1 VILPGV
7 IRDDCQVV
15 RGGARYVGAM
25 AVVLHRAPR
34 TDLLARALG
43 DLLSAPLADPFAT
56 EVVVVPA
63 RGVERWLAQRLSH
76 HLGAAPGQDDGVCAG
91 VDLRSPHSLFAEV
104 TGTRDDDPWAP
115 DALTWPLLAAIDAS
129 LDEPWAA
136 LLAQHLGHGMAGE
149 EGDLRRGRRLAVA
162 RRLAR
167 LMAGYATQRPALVAD
182 WAAGRD
188 TDGCGR
194 AVPADLA
201 WQPPLWRALAER
213 VDAEP
218 PHVRH
223 TAVVERL
230 RAEPDDFD
238 LPERLSLFGHT
249 RLAASEVEL
258 VGALGAH
265 RDVHL
270 WLPHP
275 SAPLWSALKDLGGPV
290 DRAEDRS
297 HERVGHRLLATLGR
311 DTRELQRTLS
321 AIELRDDPVAVGD
334 EASGDAAAADAADPE
349 PPSTLLGMLQHD
361 LRADAV
367 GDPGTRLLDPADRSV
382 QVHACHGPARQV
394 EVLRDVLLG
403 LLADDPTL
411 EPRDVLVMCPDIETY
426 APLVTAAFGLADV
439 VGPHGHP
446 AHGLRVRL
454 ADRAL
459 DRTNP
464 LLAIVMRLLD
474 LAGGRAGVGE
484 IVDLAHAEPVRR
496 RFGFRDDDLEQLG
509 RWARETGVRWGFDAA
524 HRADFG
530 LADYGSGTWQE
541 GVDRLLAGVAMSDD
555 TGTWLERTLPL
566 DDVGSGQVELVGRL
580 AEFVERL
587 RDVTDALVGGHPL
600 EHWLTALEEGVA
612 ALTTVP
618 TADAWQLA
626 QARRELARVR
636 DDAADP
642 AVSLRLPDVRAL
654 LADRVAGRPTRS
666 NFRTGTLTVAT
677 LVPMRSVP
685 HRVIA
690 LLGLDDG
697 TFPRVGITDG
707 DDVLAREP
715 RTGERDP
722 RSEDRQLFLDAILAA
737 TETLVVTYSGA
748 DEFSGQERPPAVPLG
763 ELLDAL
769 DETARTPDG
778 SPVSRAVT
786 VRHPLQPFDRR
797 NVEPG
802 ALVAGT
808 AFTFDRAALAGA
820 RAAVGPRTPAGPFLA
835 APLAPVAPSGQA
847 GADDGVVAL
856 DKLLEFYRSPARG
869 FLVQRLDVGR
879 SWDEAPLD
887 DGLPV
892 ELDGLGRWA
901 VGERVLRDVLS
912 GVTLPDAVQKEWRRG
927 QLPPGRL
934 GWRPLVGI
942 ADEVGPLADAA
953 AGLRAS
959 PARVVD
965 VDVDL
970 GDGRSLRGS
979 VPGVHGDRLVAVS
992 YARLGGRQRLQTW
1005 LRLLA
1010 LAASDD
1016 DRPWVAYTLG
1026 RPANPRSRKTWQGA
1040 KQGPLDH
1047 TAVDLLH
1054 DLVALRDRGLTEP
1067 LPLPVKASVVYAE
1080 ARRSRADPAEARY
1093 RAGQTWTGQKGPGGR
1108 FDGECADPE
1117 HVRIH
1122 GAGAPLPGTDEEP
1135 RPGEEHPGETTRF
1148 GALAMRVWDP
1158 LLENERFSD

>member
-1 VILPGV
+1 
-7 IRDDCQVV
+7 
-15 RGGARYVGAM
+15 M

-34 TDLLARALG
+34 TDLLAQALG
-43 DLLSAPLADPFAT
+43 DLLAAPLEDPFAA

-76 HLGAAPGQDDGVCAG
+76 RLGAAPGRDDGVCAG
-91 VDLRSPHSLFAEV
+91 VDLRSPGSLFAEV
-104 TGTRDDDPWAP
+104 TGTRDEDPWAP
-115 DALTWPLLAAIDAS
+115 EVLMWPLLAAIDAS

-136 LLAQHLGHGMAGE
+136 LLAQHLGHGMPGE

-182 WAAGRD
+182 WAAGGD

-194 AVPADLA
+194 PVPADLA

-218 PHVRH
+218 PHVRQA
-223 TAVVERL
+223 AVVERL
-230 RAEPDDFD
+230 RAEPGAFD
-238 LPERLSLFGHT
+238 LPARLSLFGHT

-258 VGALGAH
+258 LGALGAH

-290 DRAEDRS
+290 DRAADRS

-321 AIELRDDPVAVGD
+321 VIELRDEPVAD
-334 EASGDAAAADAADPE
+334 KPTADDPGAHSA
-349 PPSTLLGMLQHD
+349 PPSTLLGMLQND
-361 LRADAV
+361 LRADAF
-367 GDPGTRLLDPADRSV
+367 GDAGTRLLDPADRSV
-382 QVHACHGPARQV
+382 QVHACHGTTRQV

-411 EPRDVLVMCPDIETY
+411 EPRDVLVLCPDIETY

-439 VGPHGHP
+439 AGPHGHP
-446 AHGLRVRL
+446 AHRLRVRL

-464 LLAIVMRLLD
+464 LLAVVVRLLD
-474 LAGGRAGVGE
+474 LAGGRAGVGDV
-484 IVDLAHAEPVRR
+484 VDLAHAEPVRR
-496 RFGFRDDDLEQLG
+496 RFGFHDDDLEQLA
-509 RWARETGVRWGFDAA
+509 RWARETGVRWGFDAE

-530 LADYGSGTWQE
+530 LADYGSGTWQA

-580 AEFVERL
+580 TELVERL

-600 EHWLTALEEGVA
+600 EHWLTVLEDGVA
-612 ALTTVP
+612 ALTTVSS
-618 TADAWQLA
+618 ADAWQLA
-626 QARRELARVR
+626 QVRRELARVR
-636 DDAADP
+636 ADALDP

-685 HRVIA
+685 HRVVA

-697 TFPRVGITDG
+697 VFPRVGITDG
-707 DDVLAREP
+707 DEVLAREP

-748 DEFSGQERPPAVPLG
+748 DEYSGQERPPAVPLG

-778 SPVSRAVT
+778 RPVSQAVT

-802 ALVAGT
+802 ALVPGS

-820 RAAVGPRTPAGPFLA
+820 GAAAGPRTPVGPFLV
-835 APLAPVAPSGQA
+835 APLAPVPAAA
-847 GADDGVVAL
+847 GDGVVAL
-856 DKLLEFYRSPARG
+856 DDLLAFYRSPARG
-869 FLVQRLDVGR
+869 FLTQRLDVGR
-879 SWDEAPLD
+879 SFQEEPLD

-901 VGERVLRDVLS
+901 VGERVLHDVLS
-912 GVTLPDAVQKEWRRG
+912 GAELADAVQKEWRRG

-934 GWRPLVGI
+934 GWRLLVGI

-953 AGLRAS
+953 GGLRAS
-959 PARVVD
+959 PARAVD
-965 VDVDL
+965 VDIDL
-970 GDGRSLRGS
+970 GDGRILRGT

-992 YARLGGRQRLQTW
+992 FSRLGGRQRLQTW
-1005 LRLLA
+1005 IRLLA

-1016 DRPWVAYTLG
+1016 DRPWVAYTVG
-1026 RPANPRSRKTWQGA
+1026 RPASSRSRTTWQGSRL
-1040 KQGPLDH
+1040 GPLDH
-1047 TAVDLLH
+1047 TAIDLLR

-1067 LPLPVKASVVYAE
+1067 LPLPVKASVAYAE
-1080 ARRSRADPAEARY
+1080 ARRSSADPADARF
-1093 RAGQTWTGQKGPGGR
+1093 RAGQMWADGR
-1108 FDGECADPE
+1108 FDGECSDPE
-1117 HVRIH
+1117 HVRVL
-1122 GAGAPLPGTDEEP
+1122 GPGAPLPGTGEVPPPD
-1135 RPGEEHPGETTRF
+1135 EEHPGETTRF
-1148 GALAMRVWDP
+1148 GALAMRVWSP

>member
-1 VILPGV
+1 MP
-7 IRDDCQVV
+7 
-15 RGGARYVGAM
+15 
-25 AVVLHRAPR
+25 VVLHRASR
-34 TDLLARALG
+34 TDLLVQGLG
-43 DLLSAPLADPFAT
+43 NLLAAPLEDPFAT

-76 HLGAAPGQDDGVCAG
+76 RLGAGTGRDDGVCAG
-91 VDLRSPHSLFAEV
+91 VDLRSPGSLFAEV
-104 TGTRDDDPWAP
+104 TGTSDDDPWAP
-115 DALTWPLLAAIDAS
+115 EALTWPLLSTIDAC

-136 LLAQHLGHGMAGE
+136 LLAQHLGHGIPGE

-167 LMAGYATQRPALVAD
+167 LFAVYAAQRPALVAD

-188 TDGCGR
+188 TDGSGR
-194 AVPADLA
+194 PVPADLA
-201 WQPPLWRALAER
+201 WQPPLWRALAGT

-218 PHVRH
+218 PQVRQA
-223 TAVVERL
+223 AVVERL
-230 RAEPDDFD
+230 RADPGAFD
-238 LPERLSLFGHT
+238 LPARLSLFGHT

-275 SAPLWSALKDLGGPV
+275 SAALWSALTDLGGPV
-290 DRAEDRS
+290 GRAVDRS

-321 AIELRDDPVAVGD
+321 AIDLRDEPVGD
-334 EASGDAAAADAADPE
+334 DVGTQPA
-349 PPSTLLGMLQHD
+349 TLLGMLQHD

-367 GDPGTRLLDPADRSV
+367 GPAGERPLDPADRSV
-382 QVHACHGPARQV
+382 QVHACHGPVRQV
-394 EVLRDVLLG
+394 EVLRDVLVG

-464 LLAIVMRLLD
+464 LLAVVARLLD
-474 LAGGRAGVGE
+474 LAGGRAGVGDV
-484 IVDLAHAEPVRR
+484 VDLANAEPVRR
-496 RFGFRDDDLEQLG
+496 RFGFRDDDLEQLA
-509 RWARETGVRWGFDAA
+509 RWARETGVRWGFDAG

-530 LADYGSGTWQE
+530 LADYGSGTWQA

-555 TGTWLERTLPL
+555 TGAWLERTLPL

-580 AEFVERL
+580 TELVERL
-587 RDVTDALVGGHPL
+587 RDITDALVGGHPL
-600 EHWLTALEEGVA
+600 EHWLTVLEDGVA
-612 ALTTVP
+612 ALTAVAD
-618 TADAWQLA
+618 ADAWQLA
-626 QARRELARVR
+626 QVRRELARVR
-636 DDAADP
+636 ADAPDP
-642 AVSLRLPDVRAL
+642 AVALRLPDVRAL
-654 LADRVAGRPTRS
+654 LTDRMAGRPTRA

-685 HRVIA
+685 HRVVA

-697 TFPRVGITDG
+697 VFPRVGVTDG

-748 DEFSGQERPPAVPLG
+748 DEYSGQDRPPAVPLG

-769 DETARTPDG
+769 DETAHTPDG
-778 SPVSRAVT
+778 RPVSRAVT

-797 NVEPG
+797 TVEPG
-802 ALVAGT
+802 ALVPGS

-820 RAAVGPRTPAGPFLA
+820 RAAAGPRTPVAPFLP
-835 APLAPVAPSGQA
+835 APLAEPALP
-847 GADDGVVAL
+847 DDGVVAL
-856 DKLLEFYRSPARG
+856 EDLLALYRSPARG
-869 FLVQRLDVGR
+869 FLTQRLDVGR
-879 SWDEAPLD
+879 TWDEEPLD
-887 DGLPV
+887 DSLPV

-912 GVTLPDAVQKEWRRG
+912 GTALADAVQKEWRRG

-934 GWRPLVGI
+934 GWRLLRGI
-942 ADEVGPLADAA
+942 ADEVGPLAEAA
-953 AGLRAS
+953 GGLRAS
-959 PARVVD
+959 PARAVD

-970 GDGRSLRGS
+970 TDGRVLRGT
-979 VPGVHGDRLVAVS
+979 VAGLHGDRLVSVS
-992 YARLGGRQRLQTW
+992 YSRLAGRNRLQSW
-1005 LRLLA
+1005 IRLLA

-1026 RPANPRSRKTWQGA
+1026 RPANPRSRGTWQGSRL
-1040 KQGPLDH
+1040 GPLDH
-1047 TAVDLLH
+1047 TAVDLLR

-1067 LPLPVKASVVYAE
+1067 LPLPVKASLAYVE
-1080 ARRSRADPAEARY
+1080 ARRTGADPADARF
-1093 RAGQTWTGQKGPGGR
+1093 RAGQRWAGQKWVDGR
-1108 FDGECADPE
+1108 PEGEGAEPE
-1117 HVRIH
+1117 HVRVH
-1122 GAGAPLPGTDEEP
+1122 GPGAPLPATGEEP

-1148 GALAMRVWDP
+1148 GALAMHVWSP

>member
-1 VILPGV
+1 
-7 IRDDCQVV
+7 
-15 RGGARYVGAM
+15 M

-43 DLLSAPLADPFAT
+43 DLLAEPLEDPFAT

-76 HLGAAPGQDDGVCAG
+76 RLGAGPGRDDGVCAG
-91 VDLRSPHSLFAEV
+91 VDLRSPGSLFAEV
-104 TGTRDDDPWAP
+104 TGTRDEDPWAP
-115 DALTWPLLAAIDAS
+115 EALTWPLLAAIDAS

-136 LLAQHLGHGMAGE
+136 LLAQHLGHGMPGE

-167 LMAGYATQRPALVAD
+167 LLAGYAIQRPALVAD
-182 WAAGRD
+182 WAAGGD

-194 AVPADLA
+194 PVPADLA

-223 TAVVERL
+223 AAVVERL
-230 RAEPDDFD
+230 RAEPGAFD
-238 LPERLSLFGHT
+238 LPARLSLFGHT
-249 RLAASEVEL
+249 RLAAGEVEL
-258 VGALGAH
+258 VGALGTH

-275 SAPLWSALKDLGGPV
+275 SAALWSALKDLGGPV
-290 DRAEDRS
+290 DRAADRS

-321 AIELRDDPVAVGD
+321 VIEPRDEPVADEPVAD
-334 EASGDAAAADAADPE
+334 EAGNGPDGRT
-349 PPSTLLGMLQHD
+349 PPSTLLGRLQHD

-367 GDPGTRLLDPADRSV
+367 GDAGARLLDPADRSV
-382 QVHACHGPARQV
+382 QVHACHGPNRQV

-411 EPRDVLVMCPDIETY
+411 EPRDVLVLCPDIETY

-439 VGPHGHP
+439 AGPHGHP
-446 AHGLRVRL
+446 AHRLRVRL

-464 LLAIVMRLLD
+464 LFAVLVRLLD
-474 LAGGRAGVGE
+474 LAGGRAGVGDV
-484 IVDLAHAEPVRR
+484 VDLAHAEPVRR
-496 RFGFRDDDLEQLG
+496 RFGLHDDDLEQLA
-509 RWARETGVRWGFDAA
+509 RWARETGVRWGFDAT

-530 LADYGSGTWQE
+530 LADYGSGTWQA

-580 AEFVERL
+580 TELVERL

-600 EHWLTALEEGVA
+600 EHWLTALEDGVA
-612 ALTTVP
+612 ALTTVSS
-618 TADAWQLA
+618 ADAWQLA
-626 QARRELARVR
+626 QVRRELARVR
-636 DDAADP
+636 ADALDS
-642 AVSLRLPDVRAL
+642 AVPLRLPDVRAL
-654 LADRVAGRPTRS
+654 LADRVSGRPTRS

-685 HRVIA
+685 HRVVA

-697 TFPRVGITDG
+697 VFPRVGITDG

-737 TETLVVTYSGA
+737 TQTLVVTYSGA
-748 DEFSGQERPPAVPLG
+748 DEYSGQDRPPAVPLG

-778 SPVSRAVT
+778 RPVSRAVT

-797 NVEPG
+797 TVEPG
-802 ALVAGT
+802 ALVPGS

-820 RAAVGPRTPAGPFLA
+820 SAAAGPRTPAGPFLA
-835 APLAPVAPSGQA
+835 APLAPPAPAAPGE
-847 GADDGVVAL
+847 DGVVAL
-856 DKLLEFYRSPARG
+856 DDLLAFYRSPARG
-869 FLVQRLDVGR
+869 FLTQRLDVGR
-879 SWDEAPLD
+879 SFQEEPLD

-901 VGERVLRDVLS
+901 VGERVLHDVLS
-912 GVTLPDAVQKEWRRG
+912 GAALADAVQKEWRRG

-934 GWRPLVGI
+934 GWRLLRGI
-942 ADEVGPLADAA
+942 ADEAGPLADAA

-959 PARVVD
+959 PARAVD

-970 GDGRSLRGS
+970 GDGRGLRGT

-992 YARLGGRQRLQTW
+992 FSRLGGRQRLQTW
-1005 LRLLA
+1005 IRLLA

-1026 RPANPRSRKTWQGA
+1026 RPASSRSRATWRGSRL
-1040 KQGPLDH
+1040 GPLDH
-1047 TAVDLLH
+1047 TALDLLR

-1067 LPLPVKASVVYAE
+1067 LPLPVKASAAYAD
-1080 ARRSRADPAEARY
+1080 ARRTGADPADARF
-1093 RAGQTWTGQKGPGGR
+1093 RAGQSWAGQLTDGR
-1108 FDGECADPE
+1108 LDGECADPE
-1117 HVRIH
+1117 HVRVH
-1122 GAGAPLPGTDEEP
+1122 GPGAPLPATGEEP

-1148 GALAMRVWDP
+1148 GALAMRVWSP
-1158 LLENERFSD
+1158 LLENERFND

>member
-1 VILPGV
+1 MP
-7 IRDDCQVV
+7 
-15 RGGARYVGAM
+15 
-25 AVVLHRAPR
+25 VVLHRASR
-34 TDLLARALG
+34 TDLLVRGLG
-43 DLLSAPLADPFAT
+43 DLLAAPLEDPFAT

-76 HLGAAPGQDDGVCAG
+76 RLGATPGHDDGVCAG
-91 VDLRSPHSLFAEV
+91 VDLRSPGSLFAEV
-104 TGTRDDDPWAP
+104 TGTRDEDPWAP
-115 DALTWPLLAAIDAS
+115 EALTWPLLTTIDAS

-136 LLAQHLGHGMAGE
+136 LLAQHLGHGVPGE

-167 LMAGYATQRPALVAD
+167 LFAGYATQRPALVAD
-182 WAAGRD
+182 WAASRD
-188 TDGCGR
+188 TDGRGR
-194 AVPADLA
+194 PVPADLA
-201 WQPPLWRALAER
+201 WQPPLWRALAQQ

-218 PHVRH
+218 PHVRQA
-223 TAVVERL
+223 AVVQRL
-230 RAEPDDFD
+230 RAEPGAYD
-238 LPERLSLFGHT
+238 LPARLSLFGHT
-249 RLAASEVEL
+249 RLASSEVEL
-258 VGALGAH
+258 VGALGTH

-290 DRAEDRS
+290 DRAADRS

-321 AIELRDDPVAVGD
+321 AIDLRDEPVVDDG
-334 EASGDAAAADAADPE
+334 GT

-367 GDPGTRLLDPADRSV
+367 GDTGARELDPADRSV
-382 QVHACHGPARQV
+382 QVHACHGPVRQV
-394 EVLRDVLLG
+394 EVLRDVLVG

-446 AHGLRVRL
+446 AHRLRVRL

-464 LLAIVMRLLD
+464 LLAVVARLLD
-474 LAGGRAGVGE
+474 LAGGRAGVGDV
-484 IVDLAHAEPVRR
+484 VDLAHAEPVRR
-496 RFGFRDDDLEQLG
+496 RFGFRDDDLEQLA

-530 LADYGSGTWQE
+530 LADHGSGTWRA

-580 AEFVERL
+580 TEFVERL

-600 EHWLTALEEGVA
+600 EHWLTVLEDGVA
-612 ALTTVP
+612 ALTAAPAT
-618 TADAWQLA
+618 DAWQLA
-626 QARRELARVR
+626 QVRRELARVR
-636 DDAADP
+636 GDAHDP
-642 AVSLRLPDVRAL
+642 AVPLRLPDVRAL
-654 LADRVAGRPTRS
+654 LADRVAGRPTRA

-685 HRVIA
+685 HRVVA

-697 TFPRVGITDG
+697 VFPRVGVTDG

-722 RSEDRQLFLDAILAA
+722 RSEDRQLFLDALLAA

-748 DEFSGQERPPAVPLG
+748 DEYSGQERPPAVPLG

-769 DETARTPDG
+769 DETAHTAEGRPA
-778 SPVSRAVT
+778 SQAVT

-797 NVEPG
+797 TVEPG
-802 ALVAGT
+802 SLVPGS

-820 RAAVGPRTPAGPFLA
+820 RAAAGPRTPVAPFLP
-835 APLAPVAPSGQA
+835 APLPEP
-847 GADDGVVAL
+847 GATGDGVVAL
-856 DKLLEFYRSPARG
+856 DDLLAFYRSPARG
-869 FLVQRLDVGR
+869 FLTQRLDVGR
-879 SWDEAPLD
+879 SWEENPLD

-892 ELDGLGRWA
+892 ELDALDRWA
-901 VGERVLRDVLS
+901 VGERVLRDVLD
-912 GVTLPDAVQKEWRRG
+912 GTALADAVQKEWRRG

-934 GWRPLVGI
+934 GWRLLRGI
-942 ADEVGPLADAA
+942 ADEAGPLADAA
-953 AGLRAS
+953 GGLRTS
-959 PARVVD
+959 PARAVD
-965 VDVDL
+965 VELDV
-970 GDGRSLRGS
+970 GGGRSLRGT

-992 YARLGGRQRLQTW
+992 FSRLGGKHRLQSW
-1005 LRLLA
+1005 IRLLA

-1026 RPANPRSRKTWQGA
+1026 RPANPRSRGTWQGSRL
-1040 KQGPLDH
+1040 GPLDH
-1047 TAVDLLH
+1047 TAVDLLR

-1067 LPLPVKASVVYAE
+1067 LPLPVKTSLAYAE
-1080 ARRSRADPAEARY
+1080 ARRTGADPADARF
-1093 RAGQTWTGQKGPGGR
+1093 RAGQKWADGR
-1108 FDGECADPE
+1108 FDGECSDPE
-1117 HVRIH
+1117 HVRVL
-1122 GAGAPLPGTDEEP
+1122 GPGAPLPGTGEEP
-1135 RPGEEHPGETTRF
+1135 RPGEEHPGETARF
-1148 GALAMRVWDP
+1148 GALAMRAWSP
-1158 LLENERFSD
+1158 LLQNERFSD